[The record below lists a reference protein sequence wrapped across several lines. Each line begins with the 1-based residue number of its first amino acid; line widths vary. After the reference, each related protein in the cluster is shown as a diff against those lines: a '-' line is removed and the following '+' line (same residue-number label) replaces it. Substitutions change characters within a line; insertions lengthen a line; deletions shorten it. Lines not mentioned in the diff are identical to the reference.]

1 MNVLLHIVSGQVMLS
16 QCCCPRGNS
25 LSSRILEDQFQVFVL
40 VLVLEAQVLVLVL
53 VLEPQVL
60 VLVLGSS
67 SPSKIVKDCVD
78 YKTSVVSCEILEGFL
93 LTSDFGPC

>member
-25 LSSRILEDQFQVFVL
+25 LSSRILEDQFQVLVL
-40 VLVLEAQVLVLVL
+40 VLVLEAQVLVL